1 MENASEL
8 MPELRLTCCCCDSA
22 GIRGCAAFEAK
33 MPRDVARKEEEEEF
47 PAAAPRPV
55 GKAAEPETAARA
67 GHGEHDGA
75 TLGRISCNE
84 QDGADGAQSCREGL
98 AAGNEL

>member
-1 MENASEL
+1 MTAL
-8 MPELRLTCCCCDSA
+8 AFVAAQPLKQRCPETLPGKRKRRNFQQQLL
-22 GIRGCAAFEAK
+22 
-33 MPRDVARKEEEEEF
+33 ARWVKQQ
-47 PAAAPRPV
+47 
-55 GKAAEPETAARA
+55 EPETAARA

-75 TLGRISCNE
+75 TLGHISCNE